1 MILPTYLRI
10 NLVNSH
16 RNSGS
21 VGMLVRDN
29 RSSKLGVIYCLHQH
43 KRYCTDTNIPTDT
56 ELTISNYS
64 RSITAPVK
72 YARDGFSQSIDA
84 AFAVF
89 EDVSDINKLG
99 FRADKL
105 FIGISNANL
114 GDPLTMFGIGSQG
127 NLNFA
132 RVTNLH
138 EQLEF
143 PLLSNEKM
151 IYNGVLL
158 GPMSAEDRAS
168 AFCYPGDSG
177 AIWYNDK
184 FEAVGLHVAGYYAEA
199 EHKIFPYMLKISV
212 VLNALDVSIVTPD
225 EFSNLVP
232 TE

>member
-1 MILPTYLRI
+1 
-10 NLVNSH
+10 
-16 RNSGS
+16 
-21 VGMLVRDN
+21 MLVRDN